1 MVGTAGAVSSYF
13 QLLKVCLIKGDR
25 CSRCRHQICT
35 LPRLP
40 RCLTETMSNPVVWFT
55 TICAASNF
63 VASLKYAHILL
74 IMSNPHRRSSA
85 APTVHPL
92 DRVIWEAL
100 NSRQQHFA
108 DGDERARR
116 YFAEVAPFAAIVD
129 ETTASYHSLA
139 SLIPLGDRVALFTP
153 KKLSPP
159 PRLSVAKRDVVYQM
173 VLEASPLSPGETPL
187 LALGPEDLP
196 EIRDLV
202 DLTRPGPFGPRTVE
216 LGNYLG
222 ARIDGTLVAM
232 AGERMK
238 LPGFTEI
245 SAVCVHPAYRGRG
258 LAAELIRAIA
268 RFIIFRLEMPFLH
281 VFASNT
287 PAIALYER
295 LGFVRRR
302 RMHLAVLERPAP

>member
-1 MVGTAGAVSSYF
+1 MFASA
-13 QLLKVCLIKGDR
+13 VCLTPPVDQRNDLIKNRMVHTGL
-25 CSRCRHQICT
+25 SRCKLDQ
-35 LPRLP
+35 
-40 RCLTETMSNPVVWFT
+40 
-55 TICAASNF
+55 F
-63 VASLKYAHILL
+63 VRSLDIEAL
-74 IMSNPHRRSSA
+74 HRRSAA

-139 SLIPLGDRVALFTP
+139 TLIPPGDRVALFT
-153 KKLSPP
+153 KKEMSPP
-159 PRLSVAKRDVVYQM
+159 SRLSVAKRDLVDQM
-173 VLEASPLSPGETPL
+173 VLETSPPLRGETPL
-187 LALGPEDLP
+187 LALGPEDLS
-196 EIRDLV
+196 EMRELV

-216 LGNYLG
+216 LGSYLG
-222 ARIDGTLVAM
+222 IRIDGTLVAM

-238 LPGFTEI
+238 LDGFAEI
-245 SAVCVHPAYRGRG
+245 SAVCVHPAYRGKG
-258 LAAELIRAIA
+258 FVAELVCAIA
-268 RFIIFRLEMPFLH
+268 RLIIFRLEMPFLH

-302 RMHLAVLERPAP
+302 RMQLAVLEQPTP